1 MAQHGP
7 RPEGHGEKEIDRFF
21 NSGLKLQHLRI
32 LAAFAELKQVRA
44 VAQTFHVSQPAISKQ
59 IAEMESALGVDL
71 IQRVGQR
78 AEFTPFGHAL
88 ARRARE
94 ILHQLHHARKDFDS
108 LLSGAAGRLALGVA
122 STVTPVLIP
131 EAIAAFHA
139 RAPNVSVSIEE
150 GAADKLL
157 PLLERGQIDLM
168 VGRTPAPMHH
178 PAFRDAAI
186 ADDPLVLAV
195 SRRHP
200 LAFRMT
206 PTWRD
211 LEGNQWILPAPTSAV
226 YHELEVLLR
235 KHGMSFPNGC
245 IQSVSLTANAGL
257 IARTSLIGLLPKSM
271 ALRLAADGNLAIVPL
286 DISAV
291 LARVYMI
298 WHAERQSPVMGLM
311 RESLEYCGRIYAHGG
326 QAQA

>member
-1 MAQHGP
+1 MEQ
-7 RPEGHGEKEIDRFF
+7 RRRQPELHDAKDVDRFF

-32 LAAFAELKQVRA
+32 LAAFAELRQVRA
-44 VAQTFHVSQPAISKQ
+44 VAQAFHVTQPAISKQ
-59 IAEMESALGVDL
+59 IAEMENALGVDL

-94 ILHQLHHARKDFDS
+94 VLHQLHHARKDFDS
-108 LLSGAAGRLALGVA
+108 LLAGATGKLALGVA

-131 EAIAAFHA
+131 DAIAAFHT
-139 RAPNVSVSIEE
+139 RAPNVAVSIEE
-150 GAADKLL
+150 GTADKLL
-157 PLLERGQIDLM
+157 PLLESGRIDLLI
-168 VGRTPAPMHH
+168 GRTPAPMRHS
-178 PAFRDAAI
+178 AFRDASI

-211 LEGNQWILPAPTSAV
+211 LEGSQWILPAPDSPV
-226 YHELEVLLR
+226 YRELEVLLR
-235 KHGMSFPNGC
+235 KHGMAFPNGC
-245 IQSVSLTANAGL
+245 IQSVSLTANIGL
-257 IARTSLIGLLPKSM
+257 IARTALIGLLPRSM
-271 ALRLAADGNLAIVPL
+271 ALQQAAEGNLAIVPL
-286 DISAV
+286 DISSV

-298 WHAERQSPVMGLM
+298 WHAERQSPAMELM
-311 RESLEYCGRIYAHGG
+311 RESLSYAGRIQGG
-326 QAQA
+326 SRTP